1 MYFSPNNSGD
11 KVKPEARISLPPL
24 PPPQNTQRDLIV
36 RDVVRFFFT
45 LPQGEVTVFNY
56 TLQKIGHEED
66 LYLEEEPNNFLL
78 QLMVDL
84 AL

>member
-1 MYFSPNNSGD
+1 M
-11 KVKPEARISLPPL
+11 
-24 PPPQNTQRDLIV
+24 
-36 RDVVRFFFT
+36 
-45 LPQGEVTVFNY
+45 VFNY

-78 QLMVDL
+78 QLMINL